1 MAELIRTYMCDIT
14 DPHVWHDSFICVT
27 WLIHVCDMTH
37 SDRLSESVVSHM
49 WMKWSHM
56 WMSMCDMTHS
66 DRKKQVGWTRLT
78 RRTTRGLPR
87 AWIPF
92 STLFGNPCSILFG
105 NTTKTA
111 LVSALHDVKAILD
124 LTIRVSL
131 LLPPLFSLPPS
142 PFSFLF
148 FLRKQRRCRCY
159 TDIKTILDFTIRVS
173 LLLPPL
179 FSLPPCPFFSYSF
192 RQHYEISAGVGA
204 TLMSRRF

>member
-1 MAELIRTYMCDIT
+1 
-14 DPHVWHDSFICVT
+14 VWYHWSTCVT
-27 WLIHVCDMTH
+27 WLIHVWHDSFTCVTWLILIGYQNQSCHTCEWVM
-37 SDRLSESVVSHM
+37 
-49 WMKWSHM
+49 SHM

-66 DRKKQVGWTRLT
+66 GRKKQVGWTRLT